1 MVTNQTVEK
10 PTAGFILSLISG
22 VLILGGATTIGYFGS
37 PSHYN
42 GMMGGY
48 YRGMMGGYY
57 GMMGGSGGW
66 FYGFAALGIVSG
78 LLVLVG
84 AVMMYTQP
92 RQATTWGVVVLVF
105 SIVSLS
111 GGGGFFVGAILG
123 FVGGIL
129 ALTWKQPGQV

>member
-1 MVTNQTVEK
+1 MVTNQTIEK
-10 PTAGFILSLISG
+10 PTTSFILSLFSG
-22 VLILGGATTIGYFGS
+22 VLILGGATMIGYLGS

-48 YRGMMGGYY
+48 YRDMMGGYY
-57 GMMGGSGGW
+57 GMMSGFGGW
-66 FYGFAALGIVSG
+66 FYGFPALGIISG

-92 RQATTWGVVVLVF
+92 RQTTTWGIIVLVF
-105 SIVSLS
+105 SIVSFS

-123 FVGGIL
+123 LVGGIL
-129 ALTWKQPGQV
+129 ALAWKQPSQV